1 MKTNLQPTSDN
12 IFIGDFHSKQSRKAR
27 TEKAKEKIVELIII
41 RKIQQIQKMIV
52 VRFVLNPLGSN
63 AEAWILMKF

>member
-12 IFIGDFHSKQSRKAR
+12 IFIGDFDSKQSRKAR

-41 RKIQQIQKMIV
+41 KKTQQIQKMIV

-63 AEAWILMKF
+63 AEA

>member
-12 IFIGDFHSKQSRKAR
+12 IFIGDFDSKQSRKAR

-41 RKIQQIQKMIV
+41 KKIQQIQKMIV

-63 AEAWILMKF
+63 AEA

>member
-12 IFIGDFHSKQSRKAR
+12 IFIGDFNSKQSRKAR

-41 RKIQQIQKMIV
+41 KKIQQIQKMIV

-63 AEAWILMKF
+63 AEA